1 MIDLDNEIKLETK
14 LVGAID
20 GCFYVPSYQR
30 GYRWGKEEVVRLL
43 DDVYKSGS
51 SGIKRSYC
59 LQPIVV
65 RRRGENEYELIDGQ
79 QRLTTIYLIYKY
91 LHNASF
97 GFMKDPSFSL
107 TYETREKSK
116 EFLEKIDLSKR
127 EDNVDFSF
135 MADAYVAIEGWFRDY
150 NAVSDPRT
158 VLTNL
163 NTYFAEDVR
172 IIWYEIGSDDDAI
185 SLFTRLNIG
194 KIPLT
199 NAELVKAI
207 FLCSDG
213 NKEMSRERQD
223 EIALQWDSIEKE
235 LHNDSLWFFLT
246 NSSKGKYQTH
256 IDLILDLVSGKK
268 EGEREKYFTFF
279 YVEKQ
284 KNSGKSLVELWDE
297 IQQTFLILK
306 DWWEEH
312 ELYHKIGYLITSK
325 ECTLGEV
332 YALSKDTTKTEFKKE
347 LDSLIKRSI
356 AIGRNYAEL
365 SYEKN
370 SEYAKISRLLLLFN
384 IESVRQHGEHSQWFP
399 FDKFKDDA
407 NGKIRWS
414 LEHIHAQHAE
424 IINKDAWREWIKLHI
439 PSIKAV
445 LDSTNEDDSNLVEK
459 MELAKENESLRE
471 EEFSAIQE
479 KVFEKL
485 SADGSVTYLNSIS
498 NLALLNTNDNA
509 VLNNSAFDAKRNEII
524 EMDKAGKYIPFC
536 TRMAFLKY
544 YTSSDKNSEHFWG
557 QPDRI
562 SYVEHINEVLKDYL
576 EMPIEL
582 EEY

>member
-1 MIDLDNEIKLETK
+1 MSDMDNGIKLETK

-20 GCFYVPSYQR
+20 GNFIVPSYQR
-30 GYRWGKEEVVRLL
+30 GYRWGKEEVFRLL
-43 DDVYKSGS
+43 EDVYKSGS
-51 SGIKRSYC
+51 SGERKNYC
-59 LQPIVV
+59 LQPVVV
-65 RRRGENEYELIDGQ
+65 RHRGENEYELIDGQ

-91 LHNASF
+91 LHTASF
-97 GFMKDPSFSL
+97 GFMKAPSFTLS
-107 TYETREKSK
+107 YETREKSQT
-116 EFLEKIDLSKR
+116 FLEKMDMSIRDS
-127 EDNVDFSF
+127 NIDFSF
-135 MADAYVAIEGWFRDY
+135 MADAYEAIEEWFRNC
-150 NAVSDPRT
+150 NAISDPRT

-163 NTYFAEDVR
+163 NTYFAENVR
-172 IIWYEIGSDDDAI
+172 IIWYEIGPDDDAI

-223 EIALQWDSIEKE
+223 EISLQWDNIEKE

-256 IDLILDLVSGKK
+256 IDLVLDLISGKTD
-268 EGEREKYFTFF
+268 EEREKYFTFF

-284 KNSGKSLVELWDE
+284 KNQGKSLAELWDE

-325 ECTLGEV
+325 SCSLGNV
-332 YALSKDTTKTEFKKE
+332 YALSKNKTKIEFKNE
-347 LDSLIKRSI
+347 LDKQIKDSI
-356 AIGRNYAEL
+356 AIGKNYAEL
-365 SYEKN
+365 SYEKAAD
-370 SEYAKISRLLLLFN
+370 YAKISRLLLLFN

-399 FDKFKDDA
+399 FDKFKDYK
-407 NGKIRWS
+407 NEKVRWS

-424 IINKDAWREWIKLHI
+424 IINKEAWREWIKLHI

-445 LDSTNEDDSNLVEK
+445 SDIANEDDFNFIK
-459 MELAKENESLRE
+459 RMEEAKENESLRE
-471 EEFSAIQE
+471 EEFSIIQE

-485 SADGSVTYLNSIS
+485 STEGTVTYLNSIS
-498 NLALLNTNDNA
+498 NLALLNTKDNA

-557 QPDRI
+557 QPDRV
-562 SYVEHINEVLKDYL
+562 SYVNHINEVLKDYL
-576 EMPIEL
+576 EMPIDL
-582 EEY
+582 EDI